1 MKASNLKKHRGMTQR
16 PDFQVES
23 SPGLGP
29 DVVLDVWRRR
39 KWIGIVVFIVVL
51 AGAITM
57 VVSLPNLYRASA
69 TVLIERPRVSEAFV
83 RQSVTAELETRI
95 QTIHRE
101 VMSRM
106 RLSEVI
112 NRLNLYADLRDDVP
126 MDALAERLRRE
137 AQLSMQGVEQSTGRT
152 ETIAFTL
159 SYSGKDPQTVAQ
171 VANTL
176 AGFYVEGNTQSRE
189 RQATETA
196 GFLEAQLTDVKRE
209 LDEQARRNNEV
220 KLRHTNE
227 LHQVEVSLTALE
239 RLNTQLRL
247 NNESQLRA
255 LDRRERFEQQL
266 AVAESTVT
274 VAPPSDTKAALL
286 LKRKEDLAQLR
297 TQYSDQ
303 YPEVIRVKAE
313 IAALEAEAGA
323 ATNATN
329 GHTNGS
335 NGHGNG
341 TNGAAAGNP
350 SLRFAKQ
357 GLESVEG
364 ELRSLKQEEA
374 SLRSMIAGYE
384 ARVDN
389 SPQRQQELQQ
399 PSRDYDAVNERYQTL
414 VKRAEEARLAEN
426 LERGQ
431 NTEQFRILDAAIPPL
446 HPAAPNRLWLLIMG
460 LVAAVALGLGAIV
473 AAEKFDTTF
482 HTADDLQAFTNL
494 PTLARIRLIPT
505 ATRTRRQRLRFALI
519 AAAAIVALAVV
530 VAGSYYVAGGN
541 EQIVRM
547 TARPAL

>member
-1 MKASNLKKHRGMTQR
+1 MTQR
-16 PDFQVES
+16 PEFHVEGAS
-23 SPGLGP
+23 GIGP

-39 KWIGIVVFIVVL
+39 KWLGIVVFIIVL
-51 AGAITM
+51 AGAVTTVI
-57 VVSLPNLYRASA
+57 SLPNLYRASA

-95 QTIHRE
+95 QTIHRQ
-101 VMSRM
+101 VMSRI
-106 RLSEVI
+106 RLTDVI
-112 NRLNLYADLRDDVP
+112 NRLDLYSDLRGIVP
-126 MDALAERLRRE
+126 MEALAERLRRE
-137 AQLSMQGVEQSTGRT
+137 AQLSLQGVEQSTGRT
-152 ETIAFTL
+152 ETIAFSL
-159 SYSGKDPQTVAQ
+159 SYSGKDPDTVAQ

-176 AGFYVEGNTQSRE
+176 AGFYVDGNTQSRE

-196 GFLEAQLTDVKRE
+196 AFLEARLADVKRE
-209 LDEQARRNNEV
+209 LDEQARRNNEI

-227 LHQVEVSLTALE
+227 LQQVEVSLTALE

-255 LDRRERFEQQL
+255 LDRRERLEQQL
-266 AVAESTVT
+266 AVAESTAT
-274 VAPPSDTKAALL
+274 IAPPSDTKAALL
-286 LKRKEDLAQLR
+286 LKRKEDLTKLR

-313 IAALEAEAGA
+313 IAALEAEVA
-323 ATNATN
+323 A
-329 GHTNGS
+329 TNGS
-335 NGHGNG
+335 NGHTNG
-341 TNGAAAGNP
+341 TASANP
-350 SLRFAKQ
+350 ALRFAKQ
-357 GLESVEG
+357 GLDTVEG
-364 ELRSLKQEEA
+364 ELRSLKEEEA

-399 PSRDYDAVNERYQTL
+399 PSRDYDAVNERYQAL
-414 VKRAEEARLAEN
+414 VKQAEEARLAEN

-431 NTEQFRILDAAIPPL
+431 STEQFRILDAAIPPI

-460 LVAAVALGLGAIV
+460 VVAAVALGFGAIV

-482 HTADDLQAFTNL
+482 HTIDDLQAFTNL
-494 PTLARIRLIPT
+494 PTLARIRAIPT
-505 ATRTRRQRLRFALI
+505 SSRVRRERLRFALI
-519 AAAAIVALAVV
+519 AAAAIVTLMVV

-541 EQIVRM
+541 EHIVRM

>member
-1 MKASNLKKHRGMTQR
+1 MKTPNFRNRRMTQR
-16 PDFQVES
+16 PEFHVEGAS
-23 SPGLGP
+23 GLGP

-39 KWIGIVVFIVVL
+39 KWIGIVVFIIVL
-51 AGAITM
+51 AGAVTTVI
-57 VVSLPNLYRASA
+57 SLPNLYRASA

-95 QTIHRE
+95 QTIHRQ
-101 VMSRM
+101 VMSRV
-106 RLSEVI
+106 RLTDVI
-112 NRLNLYADLRDDVP
+112 NRLDLYSDLRGIVP

-137 AQLSMQGVEQSTGRT
+137 AQLSLQGVEQSTGRT
-152 ETIAFTL
+152 ETIAFSL
-159 SYSGKDPQTVAQ
+159 SYSGKDPETVAQ

-176 AGFYVEGNTQSRE
+176 AGFYVDGNTQSRE

-196 GFLEAQLTDVKRE
+196 AFLEARLADVKRE
-209 LDEQARRNNEV
+209 LDEQARRNNEI

-227 LHQVEVSLTALE
+227 LQQVEVSLTALE

-255 LDRRERFEQQL
+255 LDRRERLEQQL
-266 AVAESTVT
+266 AVAESTAT
-274 VAPPSDTKAALL
+274 VAPPADTKGALL
-286 LKRKEDLAQLR
+286 LKRQEDLALLR

-313 IAALEAEAGA
+313 IARLEAEGA
-323 ATNATN
+323 AANGTN
-329 GHTNGS
+329 GHTNGTPS
-335 NGHGNG
+335 
-341 TNGAAAGNP
+341 GNP
-350 SLRFAKQ
+350 ALRFARQ

-364 ELRSLKQEEA
+364 ELRSLKEEEA
-374 SLRSMIAGYE
+374 SLRSMITGYE

-399 PSRDYDAVNERYQTL
+399 PSRDYDAVNERYQAL
-414 VKRAEEARLAEN
+414 VKQAEEARLAEN

-431 NTEQFRILDAAIPPL
+431 STEQFRVLDAAIPPI
-446 HPAAPNRLWLLIMG
+446 HPAAPNRHWLLIMG
-460 LVAAVALGLGAIV
+460 VVAAVALGFGAIV

-482 HTADDLQAFTNL
+482 HTVDDLQAFTNL
-494 PTLARIRLIPT
+494 PTLARIRVIPT
-505 ATRTRRQRLRFALI
+505 TSRVRRERLRFALI
-519 AAAAIVALAVV
+519 AAAAVVALMVV
-530 VAGSYYVAGGN
+530 VAGSYYVAGNN

>member
-1 MKASNLKKHRGMTQR
+1 MTQR
-16 PDFQVES
+16 PNFQVES

-29 DVVLDVWRRR
+29 DVVIDVWRRR
-39 KWIGIVVFIVVL
+39 KWIGIVVFIIVL
-51 AGAITM
+51 AGAITT

-101 VMSRM
+101 VMSRR
-106 RLSEVI
+106 RLTDVI
-112 NRLNLYADLRDDVP
+112 NRLHLYADLRDDVP
-126 MDALAERLRRE
+126 IDALAERLRRE

-176 AGFYVEGNTQSRE
+176 AGFYVEGNTQNRE

-196 GFLEAQLTDVKRE
+196 EFLEKRLNDVKRE

-266 AVAESTVT
+266 AVAESTAT

-286 LKRKEDLAQLR
+286 LKRKEELTQLR

-323 ATNATN
+323 ATNGTN
-329 GHTNGS
+329 GHTNGT
-335 NGHGNG
+335 NGHTS
-341 TNGAAAGNP
+341 TNGAASGNP
-350 SLRFAKQ
+350 ALRFAKQ

-384 ARVDN
+384 ARVDH

-399 PSRDYDAVNERYQTL
+399 PSRDYDAVNERYQAL
-414 VKRAEEARLAEN
+414 VKQAEEARLAEN

-431 NTEQFRILDAAIPPL
+431 NTEQFRILDAAIPPI
-446 HPAAPNRLWLLIMG
+446 HPAAPNRVWLLIMG
-460 LVAAVALGLGAIV
+460 FVAAVALGFGAIV

-482 HTADDLQAFTNL
+482 HTIDDLQAFTNL
-494 PTLARIRLIPT
+494 PTLARIRLISTP
-505 ATRTRRQRLRFALI
+505 ARARRERIRFALV
-519 AAAAIVALAVV
+519 AAAAVVALLVV
-530 VAGSYYVAGGN
+530 VAGAYYVAGGN

>member
-1 MKASNLKKHRGMTQR
+1 MKTPNLRNRRMTQR
-16 PDFQVES
+16 PEFHVEGAS
-23 SPGLGP
+23 GLGP
-29 DVVLDVWRRR
+29 DVVVDVWRRR
-39 KWIGIVVFIVVL
+39 KWIGIVVFVIVL
-51 AGAITM
+51 AGAMTTVI
-57 VVSLPNLYRASA
+57 SLPNLYRASA
-69 TVLIERPRVSEAFV
+69 TVLIERPQVSEAFV

-95 QTIHRE
+95 QTIHRQ

-106 RLSEVI
+106 RLTDVI
-112 NRLNLYADLRDDVP
+112 NRLGLYADLRGVVP

-137 AQLSMQGVEQSTGRT
+137 AQLSLQGVEQSTGRT

-159 SYSGKDPQTVAQ
+159 NFSGRDPQTVAR

-196 GFLEAQLTDVKRE
+196 AFLEARLADVKRE
-209 LDEQARRNNEV
+209 LDEQARRNDEI

-227 LHQVEVSLTALE
+227 LQQVEVSLTALE

-255 LDRRERFEQQL
+255 LDRRERLEQQL
-266 AVAESTVT
+266 AVAESTAPVT
-274 VAPPSDTKAALL
+274 APSDPQAALL
-286 LKRKEDLAQLR
+286 LKRREDLAQLR
-297 TQYSDQ
+297 TQFSDQ

-323 ATNATN
+323 ATNGTI
-329 GHTNGS
+329 GHTS
-335 NGHGNG
+335 ATPSGN
-341 TNGAAAGNP
+341 AA
-350 SLRFAKQ
+350 LRFAKQ
-357 GLESVEG
+357 GLDSVEG
-364 ELRSLKQEEA
+364 ELRSLKEEEA
-374 SLRSMIAGYE
+374 SLRSMITGYE

-399 PSRDYDAVNERYQTL
+399 PSRDYDAVNERYQAL
-414 VKRAEEARLAEN
+414 VKQAEEARLAEN

-431 NTEQFRILDAAIPPL
+431 NTEQFRILDPAIPPI

-460 LVAAVALGLGAIV
+460 IVAAVALGFGAIV
-473 AAEKFDTTF
+473 AAEKLDTTF
-482 HTADDLQAFTNL
+482 HTVDDLQEFTNL
-494 PTLARIRLIPT
+494 PTLARIRRIPT
-505 ATRTRRQRLRFALI
+505 AARARRERLRFALM
-519 AAAAIVALAVV
+519 AAAAIVALMAV

>member
-1 MKASNLKKHRGMTQR
+1 MTQR
-16 PDFQVES
+16 PEIYVERS
-23 SPGLGP
+23 SGLGP
-29 DVVLDVWRRR
+29 DLVLDVWRRR
-39 KWIGIVVFIVVL
+39 KWIGIVVFIIVL
-51 AGAITM
+51 AGAITT

-69 TVLIERPRVSEAFV
+69 TVLIERPQVSEAFV

-95 QTIHRE
+95 QTIHRQ
-101 VMSRM
+101 VMSRI
-106 RLSEVI
+106 RLTDVI
-112 NRLNLYADLRDDVP
+112 NRLDLYADLRGVVP

-137 AQLSMQGVEQSTGRT
+137 AQLSLQGVQQSTGRT
-152 ETIAFTL
+152 ETIAFSL
-159 SYSGKDPQTVAQ
+159 SYSGRDPRTVAQ

-176 AGFYVEGNTQSRE
+176 AGFYVDGNSQSRE

-196 GFLEAQLTDVKRE
+196 EFLEARLADVKRE
-209 LDEQARRNNEV
+209 LDEQARRNNEI

-266 AVAESTVT
+266 VVAESTTTVT
-274 VAPPSDTKAALL
+274 PPSDTEGALL
-286 LKRKEDLAQLR
+286 LKRQEELAQLR

-313 IAALEAEAGA
+313 IAALEAAAGA
-323 ATNATN
+323 A
-329 GHTNGS
+329 TNGS
-335 NGHGNG
+335 NGH
-341 TNGAAAGNP
+341 TNAPPSGNP
-350 SLRFAKQ
+350 ALRFAKQ

-364 ELRSLKQEEA
+364 ELRSLKEEEA

-399 PSRDYDAVNERYQTL
+399 PSRDYDAVNERYQAL
-414 VKRAEEARLAEN
+414 VKQAEEARLAEN

-431 NTEQFRILDAAIPPL
+431 NTEQFRILDPAIPPI

-460 LVAAVALGLGAIV
+460 IVAAVALGFGAIV

-482 HTADDLQAFTNL
+482 HTVDDLQAFTNL

-505 ATRTRRQRLRFALI
+505 PARARRERLRFALV
-519 AAAAIVALAVV
+519 AAAASVGLMVV

-541 EQIVRM
+541 EHIVRM